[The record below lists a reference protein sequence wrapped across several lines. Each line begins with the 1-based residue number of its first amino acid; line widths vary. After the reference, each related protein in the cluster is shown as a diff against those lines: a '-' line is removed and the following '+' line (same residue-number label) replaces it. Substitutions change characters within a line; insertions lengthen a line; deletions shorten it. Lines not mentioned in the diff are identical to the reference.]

1 MLIKIDDL
9 TGAAIIALL
18 QQHLSDMHLTSPPE
32 SVHALDLTGL
42 RAADVSFWTLWL
54 PQQAGQ
60 HQAAPAHAGQTQDE
74 LQLAGCGA
82 LKQLDRQSAEIKSM
96 RTAEPFRRQGIAA
109 AMLTHLI
116 AVARER
122 GYQQLYLETGSMA
135 YFAPARALYQR
146 FGFEECAPFADYVL
160 DPNSVF
166 MVKQL
171 G

>member
-1 MLIKIDDL
+1 MRIQSDDL
-9 TGAAIIALL
+9 TGPAIIALL
-18 QQHLSDMHLTSPPE
+18 QQHLNDMHLTSPPE

-54 PQQAGQ
+54 PQQTGQTQAG
-60 HQAAPAHAGQTQDE
+60 PTQDE

-82 LKQLDRQSAEIKSM
+82 LKQLDSHSAEIKSM
-96 RTAEPFRRQGIAA
+96 RTADHFRRQGIAA

-116 AVARER
+116 TVARER

-146 FGFEECAPFADYVL
+146 FGFVECGPFADYVL

-166 MVKQL
+166 MLKQL

>member
-1 MLIKIDDL
+1 MRIQSDDL
-9 TGAAIIALL
+9 TGPAIIALL
-18 QQHLSDMHLTSPPE
+18 QQHLNDMHLTSPPE

-54 PQQAGQ
+54 PF
-60 HQAAPAHAGQTQDE
+60 PAGQTQDE

-82 LKQLDRQSAEIKSM
+82 LKQLDSQSAEIKSM
-96 RTAEPFRRQGIAA
+96 RTADHFRRQGIAA
-109 AMLTHLI
+109 AMLKHLI

-135 YFAPARALYQR
+135 FFEPARALYQR
-146 FGFEECAPFADYVL
+146 FGFEYCDPFADYVL

>member
-32 SVHALDLTGL
+32 SVHALDLNGL

-54 PQQAGQ
+54 PQQASQ
-60 HQAAPAHAGQTQDE
+60 NQAAPEHAGQTQDE

-82 LKQLDRQSAEIKSM
+82 LKQLDSQSAEIKSM
-96 RTAEPFRRQGIAA
+96 RTAESFRRQGIAA

-116 AVARER
+116 ETARER
-122 GYQQLYLETGSMA
+122 GYQCLYLETGSMA

-146 FGFEECAPFADYVL
+146 FGFAECAPFADYVL

>member
-1 MLIKIDDL
+1 MLIKSDDL
-9 TGAAIIALL
+9 TGDAIIALL
-18 QQHLSDMHLTSPPE
+18 QQHLHDMHLTSPPE

-60 HQAAPAHAGQTQDE
+60 EHAGHTHAQKQDE

-82 LKQLDRQSAEIKSM
+82 LKQLDRHSAEIKSM
-96 RTAEPFRRQGIAA
+96 RTAENFRRQGVAA
-109 AMLTHLI
+109 SMLTHLI
-116 AVARER
+116 TVAKER

-135 YFAPARALYQR
+135 YFEPARALYQR
-146 FGFEECAPFADYVL
+146 FGFEYCEPFADYVL

>member
-1 MLIKIDDL
+1 MLIKLDDL
-9 TGAAIIALL
+9 TGAEIIALL
-18 QQHLSDMHLTSPPE
+18 QQHLRDMHLTSPPE
-32 SVHALDLTGL
+32 SVHALDLSGL
-42 RAADVSFWTLWL
+42 KAAEVSFWTLWL
-54 PQQAGQ
+54 SPP
-60 HQAAPAHAGQTQDE
+60 AASGQTALPPQ
-74 LQLAGCGA
+74 QLAGCGA
-82 LKQLDRQSAEIKSM
+82 LKQLDSQSAEIKSM
-96 RTAEPFRRQGIAA
+96 RTADHFRRQGIAA

-146 FGFEECAPFADYVL
+146 FGFEECEPFADYVL